1 MLPRRIEKA
10 CQTQIGRRDWNPVYR
25 LISNEI
31 STVTFPSQEGTRV
44 CMRRVS
50 RCLRLPWRKLGR
62 PRKMQLKAAVG
73 STFEIRRSESVEK
86 QPNRVGWKRG
96 QSDITLHARDGGV
109 RRLSSVGSITRQSLP
124 THYRTRPR
132 DELFDTGCN
141 VPNISTPCRVPRW
154 DSRSLN
160 HEFDWKISFHRCR
173 RIKIS
178 PDIFRRRE
186 LIVKVDCRFVFWWN
200 KNLGDLISTGCS
212 WDIFERWNIIEKR
225 DRGGKIYR
233 MDFWGERNNI

>member
-73 STFEIRRSESVEK
+73 STFEMSIGIRGKATESSRLETGTIGH
-86 QPNRVGWKRG
+86 NFACTWRG
-96 QSDITLHARDGGV
+96 RATI
-109 RRLSSVGSITRQSLP
+109 I
-124 THYRTRPR
+124 
-132 DELFDTGCN
+132 E
-141 VPNISTPCRVPRW
+141 
-154 DSRSLN
+154 
-160 HEFDWKISFHRCR
+160 R
-173 RIKIS
+173 RINYTTKFADLLS
-178 PDIFRRRE
+178 YAPARRAIRYWLQCSKYFDAVPCPSMGFSKFE
-186 LIVKVDCRFVFWWN
+186 SRIRLENFVP
-200 KNLGDLISTGCS
+200 
-212 WDIFERWNIIEKR
+212 
-225 DRGGKIYR
+225 
-233 MDFWGERNNI
+233 